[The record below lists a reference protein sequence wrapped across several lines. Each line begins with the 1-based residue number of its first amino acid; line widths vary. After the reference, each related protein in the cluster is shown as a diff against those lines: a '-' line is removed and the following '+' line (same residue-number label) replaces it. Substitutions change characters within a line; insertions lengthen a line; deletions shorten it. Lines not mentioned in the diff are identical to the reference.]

1 MSGKIGDDSVG
12 QGGSPRATKGI
23 HPCQSATVTLKSN
36 VLKPKGVGQS
46 QIVPTAQI
54 VGCTPQGVGHNPQYV
69 DGIEILAN
77 FSLYQGSAAV
87 DLISN

>member
-1 MSGKIGDDSVG
+1 MSDKIGDDSVG

-23 HPCQSATVTLKSN
+23 HPCLSATVTLKSN

-54 VGCTPQGVGHNPQYV
+54 VGCTPQGLGHNPQA
-69 DGIEILAN
+69 ITLNMLMALK
-77 FSLYQGSAAV
+77 SLQMSHCIKAQQ
-87 DLISN
+87 L